1 MTLVV
6 GDATWVEGTLAAP
19 VDVTTVFGNL
29 VDNAIEAAQQGQRPG
44 ARVEVELMTEGTT
57 LVITVADTGDG
68 VAVVPAEDVF
78 REGLSTKNHDPVVG
92 GRGIGLALA
101 RQIARTKGRRRV
113 PRGARRTAPALPA
126 GRGPRRDRRR
136 PGFRRRRLR
145 GFTVAGT
152 AHTATKA
159 LAAVAAA
166 RAAGTPVDLALV
178 DVYLPDG
185 SGVDL
190 LRGLD
195 CDAFV
200 LSAAAEG
207 PVVRRALSAG
217 APAYLIK
224 PFPPELLAEK
234 LRGYARFRQ
243 LTDAGSVDQSTV
255 ESVYGT
261 LREPSVRRP
270 ERRPTAGTLTGDA
283 VLKTVR
289 NSPAPLSAAEVGEL
303 IGVSRAT
310 AQRYLAALVTS
321 GRLKMH
327 LRYGTTGRP
336 EQEYRVA

>member
-1 MTLVV
+1 MTGQKQTTPARPPLSVLVV
-6 GDATWVEGTLAAP
+6 D
-19 VDVTTVFGNL
+19 DDF
-29 VDNAIEAAQQGQRPG
+29 
-44 ARVEVELMTEGTT
+44 RVAGIHASL
-57 LVITVADTGDG
+57 
-68 VAVVPAEDVF
+68 
-78 REGLSTKNHDPVVG
+78 VG
-92 GRGIGLALA
+92 G
-101 RQIARTKGRRRV
+101 V
-113 PRGARRTAPALPA
+113 
-126 GRGPRRDRRR
+126 
-136 PGFRRRRLR
+136 R

-152 AHTATKA
+152 AHTATEA

-166 RAAGTPVDLALV
+166 TAAGTPVDLALV

-217 APAYLIK
+217 ALAYLIK

-255 ESVYGT
+255 ESAYGT
-261 LREPSVRRP
+261 LREPLVRSP

-336 EQEYRVA
+336 EQEYRVP

>member
-1 MTLVV
+1 MTAQTPPPPARPPLSVLVV
-6 GDATWVEGTLAAP
+6 DDDFRVAGIHAS
-19 VDVTTVFGNL
+19 L
-29 VDNAIEAAQQGQRPG
+29 VA
-44 ARVEVELMTEGTT
+44 
-57 LVITVADTGDG
+57 G
-68 VAVVPAEDVF
+68 V
-78 REGLSTKNHDPVVG
+78 
-92 GRGIGLALA
+92 
-101 RQIARTKGRRRV
+101 
-113 PRGARRTAPALPA
+113 
-126 GRGPRRDRRR
+126 
-136 PGFRRRRLR
+136 R

-152 AHTATKA
+152 AHTATEA

-166 RAAGTPVDLALV
+166 TAAGTPVDLALV

-200 LSAAAEG
+200 LSAATEG

-217 APAYLIK
+217 ALAYLIK
-224 PFPPELLAEK
+224 PFPPELLTEK

-336 EQEYRVA
+336 EQEYRVP